1 MNIETL
7 YELKAKYEREALI
20 AEAKIEVVND
30 LIEAEIKERT
40 DKEIVEF
47 QTEDAEYSATEN
59 VM

>member
-7 YELKAKYEREALI
+7 YELKAKYEREALVV
-20 AEAKIEVVND
+20 EAKIEVVND
-30 LIEAEIKERT
+30 LIEAEIKECT

-47 QTEDAEYSATEN
+47 QTEQAEYSATEN